1 MAEQK
6 KQDVNQL
13 LKVRRDKLA
22 DLQANGRDP
31 FQITKF
37 DQTHHSLEVKNLYEA
52 HEAELLKDRKEL
64 DVTGLDEEQAKEAQK
79 KDYEERRSIMD
90 ASPIHVS
97 IAGRMMFK
105 RVMGKA
111 SFCNIMWQE
120 TLLEPILMQIL
131 RNLISVIFL
140 VWRDLLSEQEQ
151 VRSPFMQRR

>member
-64 DVTGLDEEQAKEAQK
+64 DVTGLDEEQTKEAQK
-79 KDYEERRSIMD
+79 KDYEERRSKPDPCID
-90 ASPIHVS
+90 RRTYDVQACNGKSLSLIH
-97 IAGRMMFK
+97 I
-105 RVMGKA
+105 
-111 SFCNIMWQE
+111 
-120 TLLEPILMQIL
+120 
-131 RNLISVIFL
+131 
-140 VWRDLLSEQEQ
+140 
-151 VRSPFMQRR
+151 